1 LTPRDGSVF
10 NAFSQLNSLIEVS
23 MSFGLISRRR
33 ILALG
38 GAAVLSGSSAFAQ
51 SERVARIGLV
61 QSTTGGSA
69 ALYGT
74 EQKQAIE
81 LAFAEL
87 NAGTTLNGI
96 RLEALHSDDGAD
108 RGQTVNIFQR
118 LIRQDK
124 VVAIL
129 GPTLSNSAF
138 AADPLAQQARIPVIA
153 SSNTAPNVTRIGD
166 FIFRTSVPEDQ
177 VFPTVLSYAVKKHGI
192 KRVALI
198 YGLDDALTRGAHDV
212 QKKAVAD
219 LKLEQVGIESYQR
232 GDVDFS
238 AQLTKIRAQNPDAI
252 ILGTLAEEAA
262 AILRQARQLGI
273 DKKIVFIGCNAN
285 ISAKLFELAGPAAD
299 GIIVGATWFDGY
311 DSPRS
316 QAFVAAYRK
325 KYGTTPDIYAAQG
338 YDAAYLIA
346 EAIRRADSVTD
357 GKLIR
362 DRLAAITDFDGVLG
376 RFGWTPDRDITAQ
389 VKVLIGD
396 GTRKT
401 FVAAPAA

>member
-1 LTPRDGSVF
+1 MTFTPF
-10 NAFSQLNSLIEVS
+10 
-23 MSFGLISRRR
+23 SRRAV
-33 ILALG
+33 LALG
-38 GAAVLSGSSAFAQ
+38 GAAALSGSAVFAQ
-51 SERVARIGLV
+51 GARVAKIGLV

-81 LAFAEL
+81 LAFAEI
-87 NAGTTLNGI
+87 NAANTLQGI
-96 RLEALHSDDGAD
+96 KLETIHADDGAD

-138 AADPLAQQARIPVIA
+138 AADPIAQQAGIPVIA
-153 SSNTAPNVTRIGD
+153 SSNTAPNLTKIGD

-177 VFPTVLSYAVKKHGI
+177 VFPTVLQYAVKKYDI

-219 LKLEQVGIESYQR
+219 LGLEQVGIESYQR

-238 AQLTKIRAQNPDAI
+238 AQLTKLREQKPDAI

-273 DKKIVFIGCNAN
+273 DSKVAFIGCNAN
-285 ISAKLFELAGPAAD
+285 ISAKLFELAGPAAN
-299 GIIVGATWFDGY
+299 GIIVGAAWFAGY

-316 QAFVAAYRK
+316 KAFVEAYRNR
-325 KYGTTPDIYAAQG
+325 YRTTPDIYAAQG
-338 YDAAYLIA
+338 YDAAYLLA
-346 EAIRRADSVTD
+346 EAVRRANDVTS

-362 DRLAAITDFDGVLG
+362 DKLASISDFEGVLG
-376 RFGWTPDRDITAQ
+376 RFGWSADRDVTVQ
-389 VKVLIGD
+389 PKVLLGD
-396 GTRKT
+396 GDSKV
-401 FVAAPAA
+401 FVAAPTS

>member
-1 LTPRDGSVF
+1 MNL
-10 NAFSQLNSLIEVS
+10 
-23 MSFGLISRRR
+23 SRRAL
-33 ILALG
+33 LAFG
-38 GAAVLSGSSAFAQ
+38 GTVVLSRSVAFAQ
-51 SERVARIGLV
+51 GTRTARIGLV

-81 LAFAEL
+81 LAFSEI
-87 NAGTTLNGI
+87 NAAKTLKDI
-96 RLEALHSDDGAD
+96 KLETIYADDGAD
-108 RGQTVNIFQR
+108 RGQTVNVFQR

-138 AADPLAQQARIPVIA
+138 AADPIAQQAGVPVIA
-153 SSNTAPNVTRIGD
+153 SSNTAPNLTRIGD

-177 VFPTVLSYAVKKHGI
+177 VFPTVLRFAVRKHGI

-219 LKLEQVGIESYQR
+219 LGLELIGIESYQR

-262 AILRQARQLGI
+262 AILRQARQLGV
-273 DKKIVFIGCNAN
+273 DSKVAFIGCNAN
-285 ISAKLFELAGPAAD
+285 ISAKLFELAGPAAN
-299 GIIVGATWFDGY
+299 GIIVGAAWYAGY

-316 QAFVAAYRK
+316 KAFVEAYRK
-325 KYGTTPDIYAAQG
+325 RYGTTPDIYAAQG
-338 YDAAYLIA
+338 YDAAYLLA
-346 EAIRRADSVTD
+346 EAIRRADDVTN
-357 GKLIR
+357 GRAIR
-362 DRLAAITDFDGVLG
+362 DKLASINDFEGVLG
-376 RFGWTPDRDITAQ
+376 RFGWSTERDATVQ
-389 VKVLIGD
+389 PKVLIGD
-396 GTRKT
+396 GDAKV
-401 FVAAPAA
+401 FVAAAAT

>member
-1 LTPRDGSVF
+1 
-10 NAFSQLNSLIEVS
+10 
-23 MSFGLISRRR
+23 MSSGLISRRR
-33 ILALG
+33 VLALG
-38 GAAVLSGSSAFAQ
+38 GAALLSSSSAFAQ
-51 SERVARIGLV
+51 NERVAKIGLV

-87 NAGTTLNGI
+87 NASKTLNGI
-96 RLEALHSDDGAD
+96 RLEALHADDGAD

-124 VVAIL
+124 VIAIL

-138 AADPLAQQARIPVIA
+138 AADPLAQQAGIPVIA
-153 SSNTAPNVTRIGD
+153 SSNTAPGVTRIGD

-177 VFPTVLSYAVKKHGI
+177 VFPTVLGYAVKKHGI

-219 LKLEQVGIESYQR
+219 LKLEQVGVESYQR

-262 AILRQARQLGI
+262 AILRQAKQLGI
-273 DKKIVFIGCNAN
+273 DSKIVFIGCNAN
-285 ISAKLFELAGPAAD
+285 ISAKLFELAGPAAN
-299 GIIVGATWFDGY
+299 GIIVGATWFAGY

-316 QAFVAAYRK
+316 KAFVAAYQKR
-325 KYGTTPDIYAAQG
+325 YGTTPDIYAAQG

-357 GKLIR
+357 SKLIR
-362 DRLAAITDFDGVLG
+362 AKLAEIKDFDGVLG
-376 RFGWTPDRDITAQ
+376 KFGWTADRDITAQ
-389 VKVLIGD
+389 PKVLIGD
-396 GTRKT
+396 GNGKI
-401 FVAAPAA
+401 FAAAPTS

>member
-1 LTPRDGSVF
+1 MNFMNL
-10 NAFSQLNSLIEVS
+10 
-23 MSFGLISRRR
+23 SRRAL
-33 ILALG
+33 LAFG
-38 GAAVLSGSSAFAQ
+38 GTVVLSRSVAFAQ
-51 SERVARIGLV
+51 GTRTARIGLV

-81 LAFAEL
+81 LAFSEI
-87 NAGTTLNGI
+87 NAAKTLKDI
-96 RLEALHSDDGAD
+96 KLETIYADDGAD

-138 AADPLAQQARIPVIA
+138 AADPIAQQAGVPVIA
-153 SSNTAPNVTRIGD
+153 SSNTAPNLTRIGD

-177 VFPTVLSYAVKKHGI
+177 VFPTVLRFAVKKHGI

-219 LKLEQVGIESYQR
+219 LGLESVGIESYQR

-262 AILRQARQLGI
+262 AILRQARQLGF
-273 DKKIVFIGCNAN
+273 DSKVAFIGCNAN
-285 ISAKLFELAGPAAD
+285 ISAKLFELAGPAAN
-299 GIIVGATWFDGY
+299 GIIVGAAWYAGY
-311 DSPRS
+311 DSLRS
-316 QAFVAAYRK
+316 KAFVEAYRK
-325 KYGTTPDIYAAQG
+325 RYGTTPDIYAAQG
-338 YDAAYLIA
+338 YDAAYLLA
-346 EAIRRADSVTD
+346 EAIRRADDVAN
-357 GKLIR
+357 GRLIR
-362 DRLAAITDFDGVLG
+362 DKLASINDFEGVLG
-376 RFGWTPDRDITAQ
+376 RFGWSAERDATVQ
-389 VKVLIGD
+389 PKVLIGD
-396 GTRKT
+396 GDAKV
-401 FVAAPAA
+401 FVAAAAT

>member
-1 LTPRDGSVF
+1 
-10 NAFSQLNSLIEVS
+10 
-23 MSFGLISRRR
+23 MSFGLMSRRR
-33 ILALG
+33 VLALG
-38 GAAVLSGSSAFAQ
+38 GVAVLSGSSAFAQ
-51 SERVARIGLV
+51 SERVAKVGLV

-87 NAGTTLNGI
+87 NAGNTLNGI
-96 RLEALHSDDGAD
+96 RLQALHSDDGAD

-124 VVAIL
+124 VIAIL

-138 AADPLAQQARIPVIA
+138 AADPLAQQAGIPVIA
-153 SSNTAPNVTRIGD
+153 SSNTAPNVTKIGD

-273 DKKIVFIGCNAN
+273 DNKIVFIGCNAN
-285 ISAKLFELAGPAAD
+285 ISAKLFELAGPAAN
-299 GIIVGATWFDGY
+299 GIIVGATWFAGY

-316 QAFVAAYRK
+316 KAFVAAYQKR
-325 KYGTTPDIYAAQG
+325 YGSTPDIYAAQG
-338 YDAAYLIA
+338 YDAAHLIA

-357 GKLIR
+357 SKLIR
-362 DRLAAITDFDGVLG
+362 NKLAEITDFDGVLG
-376 RFGWTPDRDITAQ
+376 KFSWNADRDITAQ

-396 GTRKT
+396 GNSKI
-401 FVAAPAA
+401 FVAAPTA

>member
-1 LTPRDGSVF
+1 
-10 NAFSQLNSLIEVS
+10 
-23 MSFGLISRRR
+23 M
-33 ILALG
+33 
-38 GAAVLSGSSAFAQ
+38 
-51 SERVARIGLV
+51 

-81 LAFAEL
+81 LAFSEI
-87 NAGTTLNGI
+87 NAAKTLKDI
-96 RLEALHSDDGAD
+96 KLETIYADDGAD

-138 AADPLAQQARIPVIA
+138 AADPIAQQAGVPVIA
-153 SSNTAPNVTRIGD
+153 SSNTAPNLTRIGD

-177 VFPTVLSYAVKKHGI
+177 VFPTVLRFAVKKHGI

-219 LKLEQVGIESYQR
+219 LGLESVGIESYQR

-262 AILRQARQLGI
+262 AILRQARQLGF
-273 DKKIVFIGCNAN
+273 DSKVAFIGCNAN
-285 ISAKLFELAGPAAD
+285 ISAKLFELAGPAAN
-299 GIIVGATWFDGY
+299 GIIVGAAWYAGY
-311 DSPRS
+311 DSLRS
-316 QAFVAAYRK
+316 KAFVEAYRK
-325 KYGTTPDIYAAQG
+325 RYGTTPDIYAAQG
-338 YDAAYLIA
+338 YDAAYLLA
-346 EAIRRADSVTD
+346 EAIRRADDVAN
-357 GKLIR
+357 GRLIR
-362 DRLAAITDFDGVLG
+362 DKLASINDFEGVLG
-376 RFGWTPDRDITAQ
+376 RFGWSAERDATVQ
-389 VKVLIGD
+389 PKVLIGD
-396 GTRKT
+396 GDAKV
-401 FVAAPAA
+401 FVAAAAT

>member
-1 LTPRDGSVF
+1 
-10 NAFSQLNSLIEVS
+10 
-23 MSFGLISRRR
+23 MSFGLMSRRR
-33 ILALG
+33 VLALG
-38 GAAVLSGSSAFAQ
+38 GVAVLSGSSAFAQ
-51 SERVARIGLV
+51 SERVAKIGLV

-69 ALYGT
+69 ALYGI

-87 NAGTTLNGI
+87 NAGKTLNGI

-124 VVAIL
+124 VIAIL

-138 AADPLAQQARIPVIA
+138 AADPLAQQAGIPVIA
-153 SSNTAPNVTRIGD
+153 SSNTAPNVTKIGD

-177 VFPTVLSYAVKKHGI
+177 VFPAVLGYAVKKHGI

-238 AQLTKIRAQNPDAI
+238 AQLTKIRAQKPDAI

-273 DKKIVFIGCNAN
+273 DDKIVFIGCNAN
-285 ISAKLFELAGPAAD
+285 ISAKLFELAGPAAN
-299 GIIVGATWFDGY
+299 GIIVGATWFAGY

-316 QAFVAAYRK
+316 QAFVEAYRK
-325 KYGTTPDIYAAQG
+325 RYGTTPDIYAAQG

-357 GKLIR
+357 GRLIR
-362 DRLAAITDFDGVLG
+362 NKLAEITDFEGVLG
-376 RFGWTPDRDITAQ
+376 RFGWTADRDITAQ
-389 VKVLIGD
+389 AKVLIGD
-396 GTRKT
+396 GNGKV